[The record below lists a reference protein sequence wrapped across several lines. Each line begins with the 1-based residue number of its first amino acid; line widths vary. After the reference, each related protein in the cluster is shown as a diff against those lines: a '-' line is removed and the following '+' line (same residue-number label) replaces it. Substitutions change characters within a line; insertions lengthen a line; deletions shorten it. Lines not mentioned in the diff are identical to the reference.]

1 MGINFG
7 IIKDCKRTFIKGKDI
22 LHLTF
27 ENDSFLTI
35 RLLKLRFIEEKE
47 FSEIFKKGSLLN
59 NLLIT
64 KPEDVI
70 NEDKNLGI
78 YKEITPFSFVKENP
92 IEHIKCM
99 SMSVKIT
106 SDPRIE
112 SRYMYHTLFEHPHF
126 LKDFKNEPDL
136 EISYSY

>member
-7 IIKDCKRTFIKGKDI
+7 IIKDCKRIFVKGKDA
-22 LHLTF
+22 LHITF
-27 ENDSFLTI
+27 EDNSTLTI
-35 RLLKLRFIEEKE
+35 QLLKLRFIEEKE

-59 NLLIT
+59 NILIT

-70 NEDKNLGI
+70 NEDKKLGI
-78 YKEITPFSFVKENP
+78 CKEITPFSFVKDNP
-92 IEHIKCM
+92 IKHIKCM

-106 SDPRIE
+106 PDPRIE
-112 SRYMYHTLFEHPHF
+112 KRYTYYHLFEHPFF
-126 LKDFKNEPDL
+126 LKDFNNEPDL